1 MANYPF
7 KINIQFKD
15 GVQKSHYTSSFA
27 TDAETSLS
35 ASVMVDKINLIPL
48 GATYTQDS
56 VAVAADGSGKIFT
69 NSGFGANFV
78 SASYT
83 HPNTGSVIFTDTED
97 TDNDGLDFYTF
108 WGTKVCNVLGLPEG
122 IPIYTETFKLSD
134 DSSNPSNYLSGDV
147 IADGVAIKESFK
159 MAPQGRM
166 RSNLVWDHQFG
177 EGFLQWVSG
186 SASKLLFGYDDQAD
200 TFLLSAATAATFNI
214 SGVDSL
220 GATTVSA
227 GSVSSAKLF
236 TGTSDIDLL
245 AARSSFSSTIY
256 DRGQLQLGS
265 DGNNILTGQLII
277 EDSESETFAAGMDK
291 NDFQL
296 YLRNNHSDTVDNFAG
311 IAFGVG
317 TENNSDALMGGIAV
331 LRDNTTTELHDGNMI
346 FCTNDDADDDLTE
359 RMRITHD
366 GKVGIGD
373 GPCSS
378 PTAHLEVSGS
388 TIFNTGGDDFDFRV
402 ESVDYANMLFVNA
415 ATNQVSINSDLTTR
429 PFEGDADRD
438 FKHDSPFTVF
448 ATGELG
454 NTAGNTV
461 GMATFGY
468 EGVTNHGSYLEFF
481 GRRDTTDATGEWSSA
496 GTRIQHVLNNVGQ
509 GYIEFNGE
517 AGDYGL
523 SLGTSASGTSVGAY
537 ISSPGIIL
545 DGDGAVT
552 KPRQPLF
559 SYFNQTT
566 DTNVADPYTVDFNT
580 ENFDRG
586 GDFELDTFT
595 APVAGIYQLGT
606 AVRTAQLDASA
617 TYYNLRIITTLKTY
631 TKLYDMAVIGVGDG
645 HSSGYHTLEMN
656 TLVEMDAGDTAYV
669 NIDRSG
675 GATQMD
681 VIGDSSTPHTR
692 FYGYLV
698 A

>member
-1 MANYPF
+1 LEIQAIGTNYAEDLSTGIPGRLSVIMHGIPTGLGSTAAAGFINRSNYASDSTPATTTNAHIGVFSLANSTTNEDAIAYYASAGGASGAGTNYSF
-7 KINIQFKD
+7 YGASGEIHQIGAITSTTTITAEQITSTDDITVAGDINANGNIVGD
-15 GVQKSHYTSSFA
+15 GA
-27 TDAETSLS
+27 TDITNIESIYVDNVRAD
-35 ASVMVDKINLIPL
+35 ASGANNYINLASNDI
-48 GATYTQDS
+48 
-56 VAVAADGSGKIFT
+56 KIVV
-69 NSGFGANFV
+69 NAKEI
-78 SASYT
+78 ASFED
-83 HPNTGSVIFTDTED
+83 NTIVFNE
-97 TDNDGLDFYTF
+97 
-108 WGTKVCNVLGLPEG
+108 
-122 IPIYTETFKLSD
+122 
-134 DSSNPSNYLSGDV
+134 SSN
-147 IADGVAIKESFK
+147 
-159 MAPQGRM
+159 
-166 RSNLVWDHQFG
+166 DH
-177 EGFLQWVSG
+177 
-186 SASKLLFGYDDQAD
+186 
-200 TFLLSAATAATFNI
+200 
-214 SGVDSL
+214 
-220 GATTVSA
+220 
-227 GSVSSAKLF
+227 
-236 TGTSDIDLL
+236 
-245 AARSSFSSTIY
+245 
-256 DRGQLQLGS
+256 
-265 DGNNILTGQLII
+265 
-277 EDSESETFAAGMDK
+277 
-291 NDFQL
+291 
-296 YLRNNHSDTVDNFAG
+296 
-311 IAFGVG
+311 
-317 TENNSDALMGGIAV
+317 
-331 LRDNTTTELHDGNMI
+331 
-346 FCTNDDADDDLTE
+346 
-359 RMRITHD
+359 
-366 GKVGIGD
+366 
-373 GPCSS
+373 
-378 PTAHLEVSGS
+378 
-388 TIFNTGGDDFDFRV
+388 DFRV
-402 ESVDYANMLFVNA
+402 ESNGFANMLFVNA
-415 ATNQVSINSDLTTR
+415 GTNQVSINSDTTSS

-559 SYFNQTT
+559 SYFNQVT
-566 DTNVADPYTVDFNT
+566 DPDVADPYTVEFNT

-586 GDFELDTFT
+586 GDFESDTFT

-631 TKLYDMAVIGVGDG
+631 SKLYDMAVIGVGDG

-656 TLVEMDAGDTAYV
+656 TLVEMDLGDTAYV
-669 NIDRSG
+669 SIDRSG

-681 VIGDSSTPHTR
+681 VIGNSSTPHTR

>member
-7 KINIQFKD
+7 KINIQYKN
-15 GVQKSHYTSSFA
+15 GTTLPHYTSSFA

-35 ASVMVDKINLIPL
+35 ASAMVDKINLIPV
-48 GATYTQDS
+48 GNAYTQDNAPTAMHPS
-56 VAVAADGSGKIFT
+56 RKFGDANEGSKFI
-69 NSGFGANFV
+69 
-78 SASYT
+78 SASYA

-97 TDNDGLDFYTF
+97 TDNDGLDYYTF

-159 MAPQGRM
+159 IAPQGRM

-200 TFLLSAATAATFNI
+200 TFLLSSATTATFNI
-214 SGVDSL
+214 SGVDDIS
-220 GATTVSA
+220 ATVGDFGKVETNTITDGTNVVILAGITVYDPDDY
-227 GSVSSAKLF
+227 
-236 TGTSDIDLL
+236 TS
-245 AARSSFSSTIY
+245 
-256 DRGQLQLGS
+256 GQLLLNSTGFNHMHGALSINYTEGDAWDSNSTFSDYGLTIENRGGS
-265 DGNNILTGQLII
+265 NAVNT
-277 EDSESETFAAGMDK
+277 
-291 NDFQL
+291 
-296 YLRNNHSDTVDNFAG
+296 FAG
-311 IAFGVG
+311 IAFDVG
-317 TENNSDALMGGIAV
+317 TEDDSNSIAGAIAV
-331 LRDNTTTELHDGNMI
+331 LRDNTTVDQHDGNMI
-346 FCTNDDADDDLTE
+346 FATNDAGDNGLTE
-359 RMRITHD
+359 RLRITHD

-415 ATNQVSINSDLTTR
+415 ATNQVSINSDSTSS

-454 NTAGNTV
+454 GTTNDTV

-468 EGVTNHGSYLEFF
+468 ENSVSNGSYLEFF
-481 GRRDTTDATGEWSSA
+481 GRRNATGTGWDTA
-496 GTRIQHVLNNVGQ
+496 GTRIQAVVDTVGQ

-586 GDFELDTFT
+586 GDFASDTFT

-669 NIDRSG
+669 SIDRSG

-681 VIGDSSTPHTR
+681 VIGNSSTPHTR